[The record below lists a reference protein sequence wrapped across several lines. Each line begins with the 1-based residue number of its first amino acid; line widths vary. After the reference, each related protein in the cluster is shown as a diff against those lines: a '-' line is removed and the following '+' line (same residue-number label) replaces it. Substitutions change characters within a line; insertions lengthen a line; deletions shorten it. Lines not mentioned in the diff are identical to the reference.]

1 MTTISCKERFYRP
14 ALIFFV
20 VPFGLLAAVPRAEY
34 PQPQFQRA
42 AWVSLNGPW
51 EFEFDDANAGVRE
64 NWSAGGRK
72 LSRTITVP
80 YCFESRLSG
89 IADTS
94 FHPYVWYRRTFTVPP
109 EWRRGAVLLHFGAV
123 DYEARVWINGR
134 FAGEHRGGQSHFQ
147 FDIAPLLGTGENV
160 IVIRAEDQPED
171 RYMPRGK
178 QYWEPKSRR
187 IWYTRTSGIWQPVW
201 LESAGTTYLEQVH
214 ITPSNDGTVRFD
226 ARTAQPSSGLMFHAE
241 IREGERTI
249 AAAMGPVA
257 EARAISAAVVRDP
270 KLWSPE
276 SPALYDVIFELRR
289 GAAVVDRVQ
298 SYFGFRSVSIKNGRV
313 AINGKPIYLKFIL
326 DQGYWPES
334 ILTPPNED
342 AIQFDIRTTKAM
354 GFNGV
359 RKHQKVEDPRFLYW
373 ADKMGLLVSGESAN
387 AYRYDDLY
395 VARMI
400 AEWAEIVACD
410 YNHPSIIMWIPLNE
424 SWGVPDLADARQ
436 QFHLRTLYSL
446 TKSLDATRLVSDND
460 GWEHTEMTDLLGLH
474 DYARSG
480 DILRKKYD
488 GAGKPGAPPPDNSR
502 TALAP
507 GARYNG
513 APLFLSEF
521 GGIAWIPPGT
531 KTPEESWGY
540 AGVEKTAD
548 DALARLRGLY
558 EAIAATPGFI
568 GICYTQLTD
577 VEQEV
582 NGLMTYDRKPKFDV
596 RQLSQINALLQ

>member
-1 MTTISCKERFYRP
+1 MTTRFCGERLRRA
-14 ALIFFV
+14 ALLFFV
-20 VPFGLLAAVPRAEY
+20 APLGLLAAVPRSEY

-42 AWVSLNGPW
+42 AWTSLNGPW
-51 EFEFDDANAGVRE
+51 QFEFDDANAGVRE
-64 NWSAGGRK
+64 NWSASGHK
-72 LSRTITVP
+72 FSRTITVP

-89 IADTS
+89 IEDTT

-123 DYEARVWINGR
+123 DYETQVWINGR
-134 FAGEHRGGQSHFQ
+134 LAGEHRGGQSHFQ
-147 FDIAPLLGTGENV
+147 FDIAPLLASGENV

-178 QYWEPKSRR
+178 QYWELKSKR
-187 IWYTRTSGIWQPVW
+187 IWYTRTSGVWQSVW
-201 LESAGTTYLEQVH
+201 LESAGGSYLEQVH
-214 ITPSNDGTVRFD
+214 VTPSNDGTVRFD
-226 ARTAQPSSGLMFHAE
+226 ARLAHTSAGLAFHVE
-241 IREGERTI
+241 IRDGERTV
-249 AAAMGPVA
+249 AAAMGSVA
-257 EARAISAAVVRDP
+257 EARAISAAIVRDP

-276 SPALYDVIFELRR
+276 SPALYDVTFELRR
-289 GAAVVDRVQ
+289 GAEVVDRVQ

-313 AINGKPIYLKFIL
+313 AINGKPVYLKFIL

-400 AEWAEIVACD
+400 TEWTEIVARD

-424 SWGVPDLADARQ
+424 SWGVPDLSDTRQ

-446 TKSLDATRLVSDND
+446 TKSLDATRLVIDND
-460 GWEHTEMTDLLGLH
+460 GWEHTEMTDLMGLH
-474 DYARSG
+474 DYARNG
-480 DILRKKYD
+480 DLLKKKYD
-488 GAGKPGAPPPDNSR
+488 GAGKPGAPPPDNAR

-513 APLFLSEF
+513 SPLFLSEF
-521 GGIAWIPPGT
+521 GGIAWIPPGA

-582 NGLMTYDRKPKFDV
+582 NGLMTYDRKPKFDMK
-596 RQLSQINALLQ
+596 QLSQINALLQ

>member
-1 MTTISCKERFYRP
+1 MTTTSFRQRLYRTS
-14 ALIFFV
+14 LVFFV
-20 VPFGLLAAVPRAEY
+20 AVPVLHAAVPRAEY

-42 AWVSLNGPW
+42 AWTSLNGPW
-51 EFEFDDANAGVRE
+51 EFEFDDANRGIQE
-64 NWSAGGRK
+64 NWPAGGHK
-72 LSRTITVP
+72 FSRTITVP

-89 IADTS
+89 IGDTA

-123 DYEARVWINGR
+123 DYETQVWVNGR

-147 FDIAPLLGTGENV
+147 FDIAPLLGSGENV

-178 QYWEPKSRR
+178 QYWEPKSKR
-187 IWYTRTSGIWQPVW
+187 IWYTRTSGIWQSVW
-201 LESAGTTYLEQVH
+201 VESAGGSYLEEVH

-226 ARTAQPSSGLMFHAE
+226 ARVTHPSAGLVLHAE
-241 IREGERTI
+241 IRDGERPV

-257 EARAISAAVVRDP
+257 EARAISAAIVRDP
-270 KLWSPE
+270 RLWSPE
-276 SPALYDVIFELRR
+276 TPALYDVTLELRR
-289 GAAVVDRVQ
+289 GAEVVDRVQ

-313 AINGKPIYLKFIL
+313 AINGRPIYLKFIL

-400 AEWAEIVACD
+400 TEWIEIVARD

-424 SWGVPDLADARQ
+424 SWGVPDLSDIRQ

-446 TKSLDATRLVSDND
+446 TKSLDASRLVIDND
-460 GWEHTEMTDLLGLH
+460 GWEHTEMTDLMGLH
-474 DYARSG
+474 DYARNG
-480 DILRKKYD
+480 EILRKKYD
-488 GAGKPGAPPPDNSR
+488 GAGKAGAPPPDNAR
-502 TALAP
+502 AALAS
-507 GARYNG
+507 GVRYNG
-513 APLFLSEF
+513 SPLFLSEF
-521 GGIAWIPPGT
+521 GGIAWIPPET
-531 KTPEESWGY
+531 KTPDESWGY

-558 EAIAATPGFI
+558 EAVAATPGFI

>member
-1 MTTISCKERFYRP
+1 MTIISRRKWLYGIAP
-14 ALIFFV
+14 IFFV
-20 VPFGLLAAVPRAEY
+20 LPLGLLAAVPRAEY
-34 PQPQFQRA
+34 PQPQFQRG

-51 EFEFDDANAGVRE
+51 EFEFDDADAGVRE
-64 NWSAGGRK
+64 NWSTGSRK
-72 LSRTITVP
+72 FSRTINVP

-94 FHPYVWYRRTFTVPP
+94 FHPYVWYRRTFTAPP

-123 DYEARVWINGR
+123 DYEARIWVNGR

-147 FDIAPLLGTGENV
+147 FDIAPLIGAGENV

-201 LESAGTTYLEQVH
+201 LESAGGSYLEQVH
-214 ITPSNDGTVRFD
+214 ITPSNEGMVRFD
-226 ARTAQPSSGLMFHAE
+226 ARVAHASAGLEFHAE
-241 IREGERTI
+241 IRDGARPV

-276 SPALYDVIFELRR
+276 SPALYEVIFELRR
-289 GAAVVDRVQ
+289 GAELVDRVQ
-298 SYFGFRSVSIKNGRV
+298 SYFGFRAVSIKNGRV

-400 AEWAEIVACD
+400 AEWTDIVARD
-410 YNHPSIIMWIPLNE
+410 YNHPSIIMWIPVNE
-424 SWGVPDLADARQ
+424 SWGVPDVSDARQ

-474 DYARSG
+474 DYARNG
-480 DILRKKYD
+480 DILRKKYES
-488 GAGKPGAPPPDNSR
+488 AGKPGAPVPDNARS
-502 TALAP
+502 ALAP
-507 GARYNG
+507 GVRYNG

-540 AGVEKTAD
+540 AGVENTAD
-548 DALARLRGLY
+548 DALTRLRGLY

-582 NGLMTYDRKPKFDV
+582 NGLMTYDRKPKFEL
-596 RQLSQINALLQ
+596 RRLSEINALLQ